1 MINILKNWQIILIGV
16 FFIAFVIS
24 VLSGCGNYKRIAQ
37 LKIQNEELTIRL
49 NNANTLLES
58 ALQNLSALP
67 QIEVK
72 TDTIFVNSEKIIKI
86 STSNNEMLNKINID
100 IEQLKK
106 EISEIKGLLNKT

>member
-16 FFIAFVIS
+16 FFIAFLIS

-58 ALQNLSALP
+58 ALQNLSSLP
-67 QIEVK
+67 QIEIK

-106 EISEIKGLLNKT
+106 EISEIKGIIEKK